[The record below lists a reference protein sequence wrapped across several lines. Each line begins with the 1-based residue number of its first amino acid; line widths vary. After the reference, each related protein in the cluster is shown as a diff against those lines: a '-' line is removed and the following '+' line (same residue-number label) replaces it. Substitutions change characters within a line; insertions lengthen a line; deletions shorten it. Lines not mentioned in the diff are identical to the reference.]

1 MRAIPSRFPASFRC
15 KIGAQL
21 TTRLLA
27 CTVSSSKGL
36 RTLYSDRHI
45 PSSLKSL
52 SWSSPPDPQ
61 QPHLL
66 FACGTR
72 ELLCAFYVAEEGES
86 GVLVRPKGTVLG
98 EEGGEVRA
106 MDFAVLRLP
115 QHDGE
120 KAKHVLAVGYSDGTL
135 RVRPYSPTV

>member
-1 MRAIPSRFPASFRC
+1 MRAILSRFPFSFRREVE
-15 KIGAQL
+15 AQL
-21 TTRLLA
+21 TTCLLA
-27 CTVSSSKGL
+27 CAVTSSNRLKP
-36 RTLYSDRHI
+36 LYSDRHI

-52 SWSSPPDPQ
+52 SWSWPPDPQ

-72 ELLCAFYVAEEGES
+72 ELLCAFSVAKEGKS

-135 RVRPYSPTV
+135 QVRSYSPTV